1 MEDQGENNAFSDAN
15 QNELFTSLVNYDHVS
30 AALDCL
36 LARASDQ
43 GREGL
48 SDASSSVRVL
58 SVCCSVVLI
67 YHARTGLVIVS
78 SCNAMDGVLASLQW
92 NICSVP

>member
-1 MEDQGENNAFSDAN
+1 MEDRGENNAFGDAN

-30 AALDCL
+30 AALNCL
-36 LARASDQ
+36 LARAPDQ

-58 SVCCSVVLI
+58 SVCCSVVMLE
-67 YHARTGLVIVS
+67 
-78 SCNAMDGVLASLQW
+78 LAS
-92 NICSVP
+92 